1 MTTTPAHV
9 RGATITRDSHGVP
22 HIDAASEADLY
33 QGLGWVHGSDRP
45 LQVLATRMAG
55 WGRLAEHLPGADL
68 LAADRSFRRIGIHV
82 GAQEQVARMSPDAK
96 NLVLAYCEGMNDALR
111 GRAPWELRLFGVRR
125 VEPWT
130 PADCVVLARLVGFVG
145 LAQSQGE
152 MERLLVQLVRAGIPR
167 DYLTELFPRGLDG
180 LDEELVAGVAP
191 GEPLVPPDVRWLP
204 FVPRPVASNNWVVG
218 PSRTKSGKALLSGD
232 PHLELRLPAIWS
244 EVVGTWEDHWVVAAT
259 MPGLPGFLVG
269 RTDRLAW
276 TPTYAFMDATDS
288 WVEECRAGS
297 VRRDVDGEPTWV
309 PATRRVETIKVRRG
323 SPVELVVY
331 ETDRGLLDAD
341 PHVEGRHLSTRWS
354 GGSGGAASMEAVVG
368 LLHAGDVDAGREAI
382 GRLEMAFNWLL
393 ADSAGSIGY
402 QMSGLLPL
410 RTRPDSGLVPQPA
423 SDPTTAWLG
432 FAGLEEL
439 PRDKDPECG
448 FLVTANNDLN
458 HLGRL
463 APSTLPMGDSRA
475 VRIAE
480 ALAEN
485 DAWTVADSQRLQ
497 LDLVSQHALRYL
509 DALRPLLGD
518 GTNERVLSAWDG
530 RYSAGSVGATLFER
544 WYRGLVLDVFGA
556 ALGRDVVEYLLS
568 ETGVLVDFYHNVD
581 GVLLRERSAWF
592 GDATRGEVYSRV
604 AARTLPG
611 PVEPWA
617 ATRPITAR
625 HLLFGGTPL
634 ARLGFDRGPFPL
646 PGGRGTVQQGQIY
659 RSEGRETSFLPTL
672 RFVTDFAEDRTHT
685 ALAGGPSDRVRS
697 RWYASGFEDWRA
709 GRLKTLE
716 P

>member
-33 QGLGWVHGSDRP
+33 RGLGWVHGSDRP

-672 RFVTDFAEDRTHT
+672 RFVTDFAEDRAHT

>member
-33 QGLGWVHGSDRP
+33 RGLGWVHGSDRP

-68 LAADRSFRRIGIHV
+68 LAADRAFRRIGIHV
-82 GAQEQVARMSPDAK
+82 GAQEQVARMSPDAT

-152 MERLLVQLVRAGIPR
+152 MERLLVQLVRASIPR

-180 LDEELVAGVAP
+180 LDEELVAGVVP

-218 PSRTKSGKALLSGD
+218 PSRTSSGKALLSGD

-276 TPTYAFMDATDS
+276 APTYAFMDATDS

-368 LLHAGDVDAGREAI
+368 LLQAGDVDAGREAI

-410 RTRPDSGLVPQPA
+410 RARPDSGLVPQPA

-432 FAGLEEL
+432 FAGVEEL

-458 HLGRL
+458 HLGML

-485 DAWTVADSQRLQ
+485 DTWTVADSQRLQ
-497 LDLVSQHALRYL
+497 LDLVSKHALRYL

-518 GTNERVLSAWDG
+518 GTNERVLRAWDG
-530 RYSAGSVGATLFER
+530 RYSAGSVGASLFER

-568 ETGVLVDFYHNVD
+568 ETGVLVDFYNNVD
-581 GVLLRERSAWF
+581 GVLLRERSVWF

-646 PGGRGTVQQGQIY
+646 PGGRGTVQQGQLY

-672 RFVTDFAEDRTHT
+672 RFVTDFAEDRAHT

>member
-33 QGLGWVHGSDRP
+33 RGLGWVHGSDRP

-497 LDLVSQHALRYL
+497 LDLVSHHALRYL

-672 RFVTDFAEDRTHT
+672 RFVTDFAEDRAHT